1 MKGATKIIVLAGMT
15 KLDITIHA
23 PMKGAT
29 IGAPGNRR
37 LLADFNP
44 RAREGRDRN

>member
-29 IGAPGNRR
+29 EKEAKILIESAVFQSTRP
-37 LLADFNP
+37 
-44 RAREGRDRN
+44 